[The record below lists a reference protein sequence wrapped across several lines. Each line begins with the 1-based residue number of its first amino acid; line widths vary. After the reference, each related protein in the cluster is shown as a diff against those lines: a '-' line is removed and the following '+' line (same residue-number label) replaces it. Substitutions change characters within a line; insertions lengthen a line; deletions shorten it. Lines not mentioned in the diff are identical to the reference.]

1 MNQIIFIN
9 AMNRYLKGKRILVV
23 SNRIPYTINKV
34 EDKIVYRKN
43 VGGLVTALDPIIKK
57 MGGLWV
63 GWSGTVEPN
72 RRISDRIKIGED
84 GNSKGYDLK
93 LVKLSENE
101 VKDYY
106 RGFSNRTI
114 WPLFHGFLFQ
124 SYFDFDY
131 WKAYQRINKKFA
143 HEIVSVAEEND
154 VIWVHDYHLML
165 VPEIIRLSNEGVKII
180 FFLHIPFPNY
190 EILNALPW
198 SKEIIKGLLG
208 CDIVGFQTKKDAIN
222 FLAACK
228 EILKLNPDFN
238 EFKVSYKDRNI
249 YVKEFPISIDHECF
263 NKIGEKKETSRF
275 IKNIRYYSKDIR
287 FILGVERLD
296 YTKGLKEK
304 FRAIERFFDKY
315 PEYRKKVVFIQIAV
329 PTRTKIQE
337 YASFKK
343 EIDEMVGRINGKFAE
358 GIWSPISYIYKSLSQ
373 EKLVSYYKLS
383 DICLVTP
390 LKDGMNLIAKEYIA
404 SRSEGDSVLILS
416 RFAGVADEF
425 KNYAIMVNP
434 YDIEGV
440 ADSIKSSLEMN
451 IEQKTLRFNSLKDLI
466 KKRDV
471 FYWMESIFH
480 TYDNIFKKEE

>member
-1 MNQIIFIN
+1 MD
-9 AMNRYLKGKRILVV
+9 RYLKGKRILIV
-23 SNRIPYTINKV
+23 SNRVPYTINKI
-34 EDKIVYRKN
+34 ENKIVYKKT
-43 VGGLVTALDPIIKK
+43 VGGLVTALDPLLKK
-57 MGGLWV
+57 MGGLWI
-63 GWSGTVEPN
+63 GWSGSVEPN
-72 RRISDRIKIGED
+72 KEIGDRAKIGAD
-84 GNSKGYDLK
+84 SNSGGYDLK
-93 LVKLSENE
+93 FVKLTENE
-101 VKDYY
+101 IKDYY

-143 HEIVSVAEEND
+143 LEIVSVAETND
-154 VIWVHDYHLML
+154 IIWVHDYHLML
-165 VPEIIRLSNEGVKII
+165 VPEIIRRSYEKTKII

-198 SKEIIKGLLG
+198 CKEIIKGLLG
-208 CDIVGFQTKKDAIN
+208 CDILGFQTRKDAIN

-228 EILKLNPDFN
+228 EILNLTPDFN
-238 EFKVSYKDRNI
+238 KFKVDYKGRNI
-249 YVKEFPISIDHECF
+249 YVKEFPISIDHDSF
-263 NKIGEKKETSRF
+263 NKIGEKRETSRF
-275 IKNIRYYSKDIR
+275 IKNIKSRSKDIR
-287 FILGVERLD
+287 FVLGVERLD

-304 FRAIERFFDKY
+304 FRAIERFFEKY

-337 YASFKK
+337 YATFKK
-343 EIDEMVGRINGKFAE
+343 EIDEMIGRINGKFAD

-383 DICLVTP
+383 DICLITP

-404 SRSEGDSVLILS
+404 SRSEVDSVLVLS

-425 KNYAIMVNP
+425 RNNVIIVNP

-440 ADSIKSSLEMN
+440 ADSIKSALEMEL
-451 IEQKTLRFNSLKDLI
+451 EQKTSRFNNLKDI
-466 KKRDV
+466 VKKRDV
-471 FYWMESIFH
+471 YYWMESIFQ
-480 TYDNIFKKEE
+480 TYSNIFKKG